1 VTTAREAAR
10 SALLATSAQ
19 LQLLDDDDF
28 DGYVAG
34 EPDQVAA
41 CQLIL
46 EWPLAE
52 FDDETQAL
60 VAELVKLQ
68 RRLCEQF
75 DRLLAASALDGSRL
89 GQGRRA
95 LEAYAARPAALPL
108 QTRAG

>member
-1 VTTAREAAR
+1 LV
-10 SALLATSAQ
+10 ATSQQ
-19 LQLLDDDDF
+19 LRLLDEDDF

-34 EPDQVAA
+34 EPEQVAA
-41 CQLIL
+41 CRMIL

-60 VAELVKLQ
+60 VVELVNLQ
-68 RRLCEQF
+68 RQLCQQF
-75 DRLLAASALDGSRL
+75 DRLVAASAVDGSRL

-108 QTRAG
+108 QIRAG